1 MCGRTEACGGAGQV
15 KSSALCCRSQCLF
28 LLRKAGAE
36 LLITTEVG
44 FLSVEKRRLREDHLT
59 LSNYVT
65 RGYVEVGMVL
75 FSHGTGAR
83 TRGNGLKLHEGRL
96 GLDVKKTLSQ

>member
-1 MCGRTEACGGAGQV
+1 MRGLELKSGGE
-15 KSSALCCRSQCLF
+15 R
-28 LLRKAGAE
+28 LR
-36 LLITTEVG
+36 EVG
-44 FLSVEKRRLREDHLT
+44 FVSVEKRRLREDHLT

-75 FSHGTGAR
+75 FSHGTSAR

-96 GLDVKKTLSQ
+96 RLGVKKSFSQ